1 MPACRGN
8 HVPSAAPNLASP
20 QTAGDSCAPSVSMA
34 PMALVLIA
42 LCAGIVIDRHLDP
55 FETSTWITLALA
67 SITVACLGLRRALL
81 SSVALLA
88 AILAIGGGWHHYRW
102 NELAADDLSWGASET
117 PRPAWARGV
126 IIELLG
132 TRTFEGY
139 GHGDPQ
145 RVVTR
150 LVVEITGISDGSLW
164 QGASGRALV
173 IVAGDRNRNDLFAGQ
188 PVELAGQMAR
198 VAGPLNPGE
207 FDYRAYLRSQGIRLR
222 IVVDNAAGISLDP
235 HGSEWRWTR
244 RLGDLRAS
252 CRARLV
258 DQLDPRTAP
267 LASALILGQ
276 REDIDPE
283 VNDAFA
289 RTGTTHLLAISGLQ
303 IQVLAFSLGLVFRAI
318 GLPRRL
324 AHGGVATGHDRLRD
338 TRRSCSLGGP
348 FGRHDVDLLR
358 GRNRQPSH
366 PAGQH
371 AGPGRSVHPG
381 VEPILSF

>member
-1 MPACRGN
+1 M
-8 HVPSAAPNLASP
+8 
-20 QTAGDSCAPSVSMA
+20 
-34 PMALVLIA
+34 
-42 LCAGIVIDRHLDP
+42 
-55 FETSTWITLALA
+55 
-67 SITVACLGLRRALL
+67 
-81 SSVALLA
+81 
-88 AILAIGGGWHHYRW
+88 
-102 NELAADDLSWGASET
+102 
-117 PRPAWARGV
+117 
-126 IIELLG
+126 
-132 TRTFEGY
+132 
-139 GHGDPQ
+139 
-145 RVVTR
+145 
-150 LVVEITGISDGSLW
+150 
-164 QGASGRALV
+164 
-173 IVAGDRNRNDLFAGQ
+173 AGDRNRNDLFAGQ

-235 HGSEWRWTR
+235 RGSEWRWTR
-244 RLGDLRAS
+244 WLGDLRAT

-289 RTGTTHLLAISGLQ
+289 RMGTTHLLAISGLQ

-324 AHGGVATGHDRLRD
+324 AHGDVATGHDRLRD
-338 TRRSCSLGGP
+338 TRRSCSLGGSL
-348 FGRHDVDLLR
+348 GHHDVDLLR
-358 GRNRQPSH
+358 GRDRRPSH